1 MFQRIV
7 VLDDAEERAHAIP
20 LTRDVEVT
28 EKDLADAVSYLA
40 ALQNAYARKTKRSPA
55 YPIDESPD
63 SLKEAM
69 MYCQTNFFC

>member
-7 VLDDAEERAHAIP
+7 VLDLSEGSKQAIP
-20 LTRDVEVT
+20 LAGDVEVT

-40 ALQNAYARKTKRSPA
+40 ALQNAYAKRTKRNQA
-55 YPIDESPD
+55 YPIDESTD
-63 SLKEAM
+63 NLKEAM